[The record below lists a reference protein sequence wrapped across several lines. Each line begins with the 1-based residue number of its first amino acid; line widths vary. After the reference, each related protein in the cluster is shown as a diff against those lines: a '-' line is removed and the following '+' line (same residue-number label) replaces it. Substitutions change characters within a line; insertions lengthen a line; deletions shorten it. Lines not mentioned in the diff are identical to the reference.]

1 MGPDFSMVD
10 SAEKAEQLC
19 AQGQLERVLL
29 TPAEFGGPDHVRNVV
44 YCPVGSAA
52 AKADVDLNI
61 VASLFREGKVQMY
74 SAVPIYEGVSFVPVA
89 VDISAWH
96 PESPDTG
103 AFNAR
108 VAMWGSALQ
117 PDSAP

>member
-19 AQGQLERVLL
+19 AQGQLERVYL
-29 TPAEFGGPDHVRNVV
+29 TPAEFGGPDHVQNVV
-44 YCPVGSAA
+44 YCPVSSAA
-52 AKADVDLNI
+52 AKEDVDLNI
-61 VASLFREGKVQMY
+61 VASLIREGKVQMY
-74 SAVPIYEGVSFVPVA
+74 SAVPIYEGNSFVPIA

>member
-1 MGPDFSMVD
+1 MGPDFSTVD

-19 AQGQLERVLL
+19 AQGQLERMPLM
-29 TPAEFGGPDHVRNVV
+29 PAEFGGQDHVQNMV
-44 YCPVGSAA
+44 YCPLGLAA

-61 VASLFREGKVQMY
+61 IGPLVQGGKVQAY
-74 SAVPIYEGVSFVPVA
+74 SAVPIYEGDSFVPVA
-89 VDISAWH
+89 VEISAWH

-108 VAMWGSALQ
+108 LAMWGSALQ
-117 PDSAP
+117 PDSTP

>member
-19 AQGQLERVLL
+19 AQGQLERMFLM
-29 TPAEFGGPDHVRNVV
+29 PAEFGGQDHIQNVV
-44 YCPVGSAA
+44 YCPIGSAA
-52 AKADVDLNI
+52 AKADVDFNI
-61 VASLFREGKVQMY
+61 IAALIRDGKVQAY
-74 SAVPIYEGVSFVPVA
+74 SAVPIYEGDSFVPVA
-89 VDISAWH
+89 VEISAWH
-96 PESPDTG
+96 PETPDTG

-108 VAMWGSALQ
+108 VAMWGSALL